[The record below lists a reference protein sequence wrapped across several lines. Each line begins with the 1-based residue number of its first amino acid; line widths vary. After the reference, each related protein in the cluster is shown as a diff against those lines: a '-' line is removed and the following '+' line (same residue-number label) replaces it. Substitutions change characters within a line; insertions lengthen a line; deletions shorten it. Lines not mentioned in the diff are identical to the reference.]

1 MMDKNTSN
9 GGLLNGIVS
18 ANPLLRLALGLC
30 PALAVTTTAA
40 NGLGMGIA
48 TACALV
54 CTSIITFLLGRIV
67 SEKGRIA
74 VFMMVSAAFATVA
87 QLVLKAAFPALSAA
101 LGIYVPL
108 IAVNCLLLSRAEFA
122 SENGFGATLADA
134 IGMGIGYICAMTVVG
149 IVRELLGQGTL
160 FGAAVLPA
168 TPVVLMALPAGGFL
182 AVGLLMGIFNA
193 IVGKKDK
200 KEETPV

>member
-30 PALAVTTTAA
+30 PALAVTTTAL
-40 NGLGMGIA
+40 NGLGMGVA
-48 TACALV
+48 TACTLV

-74 VFMMVSAAFATVA
+74 VFLMVNAAFATVV
-87 QLVLKAAFPALSAA
+87 QLVLKAGFPGLDAA

-122 SENGFGATLADA
+122 CDNGFGATFADA
-134 IGMGIGYICAMTVVG
+134 VGMGVGYICAMTVVG
-149 IVRELLGQGTL
+149 IVRELLGKGTL
-160 FGAAVLPA
+160 FGATVLPGS
-168 TPVVLMALPAGGFL
+168 PVLLMALPAGGFL